1 MGKEPWFRNH
11 DYNGKEIRRWFA
23 GQVAISK
30 SRFLSAARGGGLCW
44 WFAGQVAISKSRF
57 LSVAIPFRKDRA
69 R

>member
-30 SRFLSAARGGGLCW
+30 SRFLSAARG
-44 WFAGQVAISKSRF
+44 
-57 LSVAIPFRKDRA
+57 RA
-69 R
+69 LLVVRRVGRDF